1 MAMRL
6 DPAIYRAIQVAP
18 NGINVALLVVAL
30 ASISE
35 AMGQSIVLFINRV
48 RPKRYMLALGI
59 STASNMIGY
68 LLWVAVIWVMS
79 IASTGSRGF
88 SSASIAAIMS
98 R

>member
-1 MAMRL
+1 M
-6 DPAIYRAIQVAP
+6 QVALW
-18 NGINVALLVVAL
+18 IVVL

-68 LLWVAVIWVMS
+68 LLWVGVIWPLVDAHVLRKELGV
-79 IASTGSRGF
+79 ITIQLDHA
-88 SSASIAAIMS
+88 
-98 R
+98 